1 MTNNSA
7 QTAAGRLFRVYERH
21 CKEPGLDT
29 LFEVLTA
36 IHSLNDRLNKVTG
49 RDLHEIEEFIALKVL
64 RNFAHHE
71 EEILANVRV
80 IPVPAYSDLHNMC
93 IVRRD
98 QVERAIENVNEKW
111 RDGSRAACESQFHW
125 YGEAVNINPCLFNL
139 VVRIYE
145 MLLAIEVFP
154 PEEDVVLMQESY
166 EFEEAEGHSHFVDG
180 RLTANAAELDAVLSQ
195 VVAELPGV

>member
-21 CKEPGLDT
+21 CQEPDLDT

-36 IHSLNDRLNKVTG
+36 VHSLNDRLKKATG
-49 RDLHEIEEFIALKVL
+49 HDLHEIEEFIALKVL

-71 EEILANVRV
+71 EEVLANVRV
-80 IPVPAYSDLHNMC
+80 IPVPAYSDLIWMC

-98 QVERAIENVNEKW
+98 QVERAIENVKTKW
-111 RDGSRAACESQFHW
+111 RDGSRMACEAQFHW

-154 PEEDVVLMQESY
+154 PEEDVASMQESY

-180 RLTANAAELDAVLSQ
+180 RLTANVAELDAILSQ

>member
-7 QTAAGRLFRVYERH
+7 QAAAGRLFRVYERH
-21 CKEPGLDT
+21 CQEPGPDT

-36 IHSLNDRLNKVTG
+36 IHSLNDRLKNATG

-71 EEILANVRV
+71 EEVHANVRV
-80 IPVPAYSDLHNMC
+80 IPVPANSDLLSMC

-98 QVERAIENVNEKW
+98 QVERAIENVKTKW
-111 RDGSRAACESQFHW
+111 RDGSGTACEAKFHW

-145 MLLAIEVFP
+145 LLLSVEVLP
-154 PEEDVVLMQESY
+154 PEEDVASMQASY
-166 EFEEAEGHSHFVDG
+166 EFEEAEGHSHYVDG
-180 RLTANAAELDAVLSQ
+180 RLTANVAKLEAVLSQ
-195 VVAELPGV
+195 VAAELPSV

>member
-1 MTNNSA
+1 VTNNAA

-21 CKEPGLDT
+21 CQEPGRDT

-36 IHSLNDRLNKVTG
+36 VHSLNDRLKKTTG

-71 EEILANVRV
+71 EEVLANVRV
-80 IPVPAYSDLHNMC
+80 IPVPAYSDLLGMC

-98 QVERAIENVNEKW
+98 QVERAIENVKEKW
-111 RDGSRAACESQFHW
+111 RDGSRTACEAQFHW

-145 MLLAIEVFP
+145 LLLTITVFP
-154 PEEDVVLMQESY
+154 PEEDVASMQASY
-166 EFEEAEGHSHFVDG
+166 EFEEAEGHSHYVDG
-180 RLTANAAELDAVLSQ
+180 RLTANVAELDAVLSQ

>member
-21 CKEPGLDT
+21 CQNPGPDT

-36 IHSLNDRLNKVTG
+36 IHSLNDRLKKATG
-49 RDLHEIEEFIALKVL
+49 RDLHGIEEFIALKVL

-71 EEILANVRV
+71 EEVHANVRV
-80 IPVPAYSDLHNMC
+80 VPVPASSDLLFMC

-98 QVERAIENVNEKW
+98 QVERAIENVDKRW
-111 RDGSRAACESQFHW
+111 RDGSRAACEAQLHW
-125 YGEAVNINPCLFNL
+125 YGDAVNINPCLFNL

-145 MLLAIEVFP
+145 MLLAIEVSP
-154 PEEDVVLMQESY
+154 PEDDVASIRASY
-166 EFEEAEGHSHFVDG
+166 ESEEAEGQSHYVDG
-180 RLTANAAELDAVLSQ
+180 RLTANVAELDAVLSQ
-195 VVAELPGV
+195 VVEELPGV

>member
-7 QTAAGRLFRVYERH
+7 QTAAGRLFRVFERH
-21 CKEPGLDT
+21 CQEPGPDT

-36 IHSLNDRLNKVTG
+36 VHSLNDRLKKVTG
-49 RDLHEIEEFIALKVL
+49 RDLHEIEEFIALKVV

-71 EEILANVRV
+71 EEVLANVRV
-80 IPVPAYSDLHNMC
+80 IPVPAYSDLLSMC
-93 IVRRD
+93 IVWRE
-98 QVERAIENVNEKW
+98 QVERAIENVDKKW
-111 RDGSRAACESQFHW
+111 REGSRAACEAQFHW

-154 PEEDVVLMQESY
+154 PEEDVASMQASY
-166 EFEEAEGHSHFVDG
+166 EFEEAEGHSHYVDG
-180 RLTANAAELDAVLSQ
+180 RLKANAAALDAVLSQ
-195 VVAELPGV
+195 VVAELQGV

>member
-1 MTNNSA
+1 MSNNSA
-7 QTAAGRLFRVYERH
+7 QAAAGRLFRVYERH
-21 CKEPGLDT
+21 CQNPSPDT
-29 LFEVLTA
+29 LFEALTA
-36 IHSLNDRLNKVTG
+36 IHSLNDRLKKAAG

-71 EEILANVRV
+71 EEVHANVRV
-80 IPVPAYSDLHNMC
+80 IPVPAYSDLLFMC

-98 QVERAIENVNEKW
+98 QVERAIENVDKRW
-111 RDGSRAACESQFHW
+111 RNGSRAACEAQFHW

-145 MLLAIEVFP
+145 MLLVIEVRL
-154 PEEDVVLMQESY
+154 PEEDVASIKASY
-166 EFEEAEGHSHFVDG
+166 EFEEAEGHSHYVDG
-180 RLTANAAELDAVLSQ
+180 RLTANVAELDAVLSQ

>member
-1 MTNNSA
+1 MTNSSA

-21 CKEPGLDT
+21 CQEPGPDT

-36 IHSLNDRLNKVTG
+36 IHSLNDRLKKATG

-71 EEILANVRV
+71 EEVLANVRM
-80 IPVPAYSDLHNMC
+80 IPVPAYSDLFCMC

-98 QVERAIENVNEKW
+98 QVERAIENVKKKW
-111 RDGSRAACESQFHW
+111 RDGSRAACEAQFHW

-145 MLLAIEVFP
+145 LLLTIEVFP
-154 PEEDVVLMQESY
+154 PEEDVASMQESY
-166 EFEEAEGHSHFVDG
+166 EFEEAEGHSHYVGG
-180 RLTANAAELDAVLSQ
+180 RLTANVAELDAVLSQ
-195 VVAELPGV
+195 VAAELPGV